1 MEQSPKLLSNEI
13 RLLNLL
19 PGKWFDP
26 IHCTWQIVSLNGN
39 PKYKALSYVW
49 GRSKHSQPIYLNG
62 SPIHITKHLRRALQ
76 QLRSGSEAVCLW
88 VDAVCINQS
97 DDEEKTEQ
105 VKMMGKIYAQ
115 SQEVVVYLGDAFAPS
130 FSQSFNT
137 PSDTRDAVSHTMT
150 PREYYSMSVS
160 NEMDTGLV
168 WRRPLSHKDGSY
180 LLCFIQLLA
189 DGVDMDRFIA
199 GTDQGSLD
207 DVMEALRL
215 FLSAVPWW
223 KRVWVIQEV
232 VIPSKIMILYGS
244 MIAPWETFVKAANR
258 VHENA
263 GKVIPSLTPSDVKFL
278 VEFSRR
284 IRGIESIRNRWQSP
298 EQITLVQL
306 LRQFSGRKATDPRD
320 KVYAL
325 LGLAKDKPSVEPNY
339 AAAELDVL
347 ADTTLDIISR
357 SGSLDVWAGDFTMK
371 DNHAIPSWIPDWSS
385 PPDTFIQ
392 SRIENVKH
400 YNACK
405 NSPVYVQLQSS
416 KEFSTVYEYITR
428 IDSKQEEGDKP
439 DDVIR
444 NWIQTHS
451 PSFTSAPWADPLR
464 AYQNGHIGREQGL
477 EVIEAYYNTRGET
490 GFLRHHGKGVVSLPG
505 LLLDS
510 VLIVGETMWSDTA
523 LISTLNAWHEMIAK
537 STITWEDFESTI
549 CADLVSNTV
558 AGQCQRLSPRDRDL
572 IRTWLAKEISHF
584 SVPGNTSLGRSLDTL
599 GLDVSGLD
607 APGLGA
613 QESYS
618 IRNSIMQATYRRKFF
633 VTLEGRIGLCPA
645 GTKRHDPVCIF
656 PGGRTPFIL
665 RRRPTED
672 IRAREKRRWY
682 PCIQLPSP
690 AYELL
695 GDCYVHKLMDGEAM
709 HIWEDLGPS
718 HNQLKIESHGRPNA
732 HVSVY
737 QEIHEDL
744 QLARRRSMLDA
755 DLSHRWD
762 IASRDYERLAR
773 SWEYVK
779 KKCEETWMAWSKMF
793 DYDER
798 SLWRVPFGEWSNNL
812 QASISGMREWQSSR
826 VRSQGSLQAYMQL
839 LPMGSPNPRGLAE
852 RCEKAVRIAER
863 GLRFEEIP
871 LESSVLIETEKV
883 RRRLALE
890 ILGPMA
896 DKVAMVVLV

>member
-1 MEQSPKLLSNEI
+1 MGP
-13 RLLNLL
+13 
-19 PGKWFDP
+19 
-26 IHCTWQIVSLNGN
+26 
-39 PKYKALSYVW
+39 
-49 GRSKHSQPIYLNG
+49 
-62 SPIHITKHLRRALQ
+62 
-76 QLRSGSEAVCLW
+76 LRSGSEAVCLW

-137 PSDTRDAVSHTMT
+137 PSDMRDAVSHTMT
-150 PREYYSMSVS
+150 PREYYSMSGS

-189 DGVDMDRFIA
+189 DGVDMNRFIA

-244 MIAPWETFVKAANR
+244 MIAPWETFVKAANC

-263 GKVIPSLTPSDVKFL
+263 GKVIPSLAPSDVKFL

-444 NWIQTHS
+444 NWIHTHW
-451 PSFTSAPWADPLR
+451 PSLTSSPWAAPLR

-477 EVIEAYYNTRGET
+477 EVIEAYYNTRGGA
-490 GFLRHHGKGVVSLPG
+490 GFLRHHGEGVVSLPG

-510 VLIVGETMWSDTA
+510 VLVAGETMWSDTT
-523 LISTLNAWHEMIAK
+523 LISTLNAWHEMITK

-549 CADLVSNTV
+549 CADLVSNT
-558 AGQCQRLSPRDRDL
+558 ATGQCRRLTPRDRDL
-572 IRTWLAKEISHF
+572 IRTWLAKEVSHF
-584 SVPGNTSLGRSLDTL
+584 SVPGSTSLGRYLDTL
-599 GLDVSGLD
+599 GLDVLGLD
-607 APGLGA
+607 PPGLGA
-613 QESYS
+613 QDSYSIS

-633 VTLEGRIGLCPA
+633 VTFDGRIGLCPA
-645 GTKRHDPVCIF
+645 STKRHDLVCIF

-672 IRAREKRRWY
+672 TKLRETRHWY
-682 PCIQLPSP
+682 PFLKLPSP
-690 AYELL
+690 AYEIL

-709 HIWEDLGPS
+709 HIWEDAGS
-718 HNQLKIESHGRPNA
+718 NHNQLNIESQGRLNA
-732 HVSVY
+732 HSSNY
-737 QEIHEDL
+737 QGIHEDL
-744 QLARRRSMLDA
+744 LDSIEWKRLINDWYGGAEKWHNAYSVLWKEIRRRKCMLDVTI
-755 DLSHRWD
+755 SHRQD
-762 IASRDYERLAR
+762 IAIRDYENLAQN
-773 SWEYVK
+773 WEYVK
-779 KKCEETWMAWSKMF
+779 EKYKETWMAWSELF
-793 DYDER
+793 DFGER
-798 SLWRVPFGEWSNNL
+798 SLRQATFEECYNNL
-812 QASISGMREWQSSR
+812 QAFISGMREWQSSR

-839 LPMGSPNPRGLAE
+839 FPIGSPEDE
-852 RCEKAVRIAER
+852 RRAQRRKEAVRTAER

-871 LESSVLIETEKV
+871 LTRSIFIKTEEV

-890 ILGPMA
+890 HLGPRA
-896 DKVAMVVLV
+896 DKVAMFVLV

>member
-19 PGKWFDP
+19 PGKWSDP

-39 PKYKALSYVW
+39 PKYQALSYVW

-62 SPIHITKHLRRALQ
+62 SPIHITKHLRRALR

-137 PSDTRDAVSHTMT
+137 PSDMRDAVSHTMT
-150 PREYYSMSVS
+150 PREYYSMSGS

-189 DGVDMDRFIA
+189 DGVDMNRFIA

-244 MIAPWETFVKAANR
+244 MIAPWETFVKAANC

-263 GKVIPSLTPSDVKFL
+263 GKVIPSLAPSDVKFL

-444 NWIQTHS
+444 NWIHTHW
-451 PSFTSAPWADPLR
+451 PSLTSSPWAAPLR

-477 EVIEAYYNTRGET
+477 EVIEAYYNTRGGA
-490 GFLRHHGKGVVSLPG
+490 GFLRHHGEGVVSLPG
-505 LLLDS
+505 S
-510 VLIVGETMWSDTA
+510 
-523 LISTLNAWHEMIAK
+523 
-537 STITWEDFESTI
+537 
-549 CADLVSNTV
+549 
-558 AGQCQRLSPRDRDL
+558 
-572 IRTWLAKEISHF
+572 
-584 SVPGNTSLGRSLDTL
+584 TSLGRYLDTL
-599 GLDVSGLD
+599 GLDVLGLD
-607 APGLGA
+607 PPGLGA
-613 QESYS
+613 QDSYSIS

-633 VTLEGRIGLCPA
+633 VTFDGRIGLCPA
-645 GTKRHDPVCIF
+645 STKRHDLVCIF

-672 IRAREKRRWY
+672 TKLRETRHWY
-682 PCIQLPSP
+682 PFLKLPSP
-690 AYELL
+690 AYEIL

-709 HIWEDLGPS
+709 HIWEDAGS
-718 HNQLKIESHGRPNA
+718 NHNQLNIESQGRLNA
-732 HVSVY
+732 HSSNY
-737 QEIHEDL
+737 QGIHEDL
-744 QLARRRSMLDA
+744 LDSIEWKRLINDWYGGAEKWHNAYSVLWKEIRRRKCMLDVTI
-755 DLSHRWD
+755 SHRQD
-762 IASRDYERLAR
+762 IAIRDYENLAQN
-773 SWEYVK
+773 WEYVK
-779 KKCEETWMAWSKMF
+779 EKYKETWMAWSELF
-793 DYDER
+793 DFGER
-798 SLWRVPFGEWSNNL
+798 SLRQATFEECYNNL
-812 QASISGMREWQSSR
+812 QAFISGMREWQSSR

-839 LPMGSPNPRGLAE
+839 FPIGSPEDE
-852 RCEKAVRIAER
+852 RRAQRRKEAVRTAER

-871 LESSVLIETEKV
+871 LTRSIFIKTEEV

-890 ILGPMA
+890 HLGPRA
-896 DKVAMVVLV
+896 DKVAMFVLV